1 MNVPSVSFLIS
12 TNLVVVQVVVAIQ
25 ALVAFLQNLGILKKK
40 EKKTQ
45 LILLFEVIK
54 CRLKPSCA

>member
-1 MNVPSVSFLIS
+1 MNVPTVSFLIS

-40 EKKTQ
+40 TKKT
-45 LILLFEVIK
+45 
-54 CRLKPSCA
+54 S